1 MPTYDITVRTHNNA
15 IRLSE
20 SDGRGMPIVLIHGSG
35 ASRAVFAKQFSS
47 PLSRTHR
54 MLALDLPGHGE
65 SANALHPA
73 EDYTIPALARTVG
86 EVLAARDVERAV
98 VFGWSLGGHVGIEL
112 MATNSVVAGLMVSGA
127 PPIPPGPLGM
137 LRGFRTNLDLLLATK
152 EQFSERE
159 ALRFYELCFHGQGD
173 GAFLEA
179 IRRADGR
186 VRPAVSRS
194 LMRGEGV
201 DQKRAVEHAPVPVAM
216 VNGQDETV
224 TRLSYIAALDY
235 NTLWRKASH
244 VISNAGHAP
253 FWDQPEIFNRLLAE
267 FTADVADR
275 RADEPVVLRKSA

>member
-1 MPTYDITVRTHNNA
+1 MPIYDITVRTQTSA

-20 SDGRGMPIVLIHGSG
+20 SDGRGMPIVMIHGSG
-35 ASRAVFAKQFSS
+35 ASRAVFSKQFAS

-54 MLALDLPGHGE
+54 MLAMDLPGHGE
-65 SANALHPA
+65 STNAQHPA

-86 EVLAARDVERAV
+86 EVLEARDIERAIV
-98 VFGWSLGGHVGIEL
+98 LGWSLGGHVGIEM
-112 MATNSVVAGLMVSGA
+112 MATNPVVAGLMVAGA

-137 LRGFRTNLDLLLATK
+137 LRGFKTNLDLLLATK

-159 ALRFYELCFHGQGD
+159 ALRFYEMCFHGQGD

-186 VRPAVSRS
+186 VRTAVSRS
-194 LMRGEGV
+194 LMRGDGV
-201 DQKRAVEHAPVPVAM
+201 DQKRAVEHARVPVAM

-224 TRLSYIAALDY
+224 TRLSYVAALDY

-253 FWDQPEIFNRLLAE
+253 FWDQPDIFNRLLAE
-267 FTADVADR
+267 FTADVADTR
-275 RADEPVVLRKSA
+275 VEEPVLLRKSA

>member
-1 MPTYDITVRTHNNA
+1 MPIYDIAVKTQSST

-35 ASRAVFAKQFSS
+35 ASRAVFGKQFSS
-47 PLSRTHR
+47 PLSRSHR
-54 MLALDLPGHGE
+54 MVALDLPGHGE
-65 SANALHPA
+65 SANARHPA
-73 EDYTIPALARTVG
+73 EDYSIPALARTVG
-86 EVLAARDVERAV
+86 EVLAARDIERAV

-112 MATNSVVAGLMVSGA
+112 MATNPTVAGLMVSGA

-137 LRGFRTNLDLLLATK
+137 LRGFKTNIDLLLATK
-152 EQFSERE
+152 EQFSERD
-159 ALRFYELCFHGQGD
+159 ALRFYELCYHGQGD
-173 GAFLEA
+173 RDFLEA

-186 VRPAVSRS
+186 VRTAVSRS

-216 VNGQDETV
+216 LNGQDETV

-244 VISNAGHAP
+244 IIANAGHAP
-253 FWDQPEIFNRLLAE
+253 FWDQPDIFNRLLAE
-267 FTADVADR
+267 FTADVADNR
-275 RADEPVVLRKSA
+275 IDEPAVLRKSA